1 MFDIFFSS
9 KILANMAVC
18 KFELRKVNVCSYL
31 CIVIDI
37 FHWYE
42 GYVPVFL
49 GRVMHDETETMEN
62 NIYTKDKIKPQ
73 HVHLM
78 SNKHMIRDMN
88 RNANQNT
95 AIVVS
100 TDQH

>member
-9 KILANMAVC
+9 KILANMALC
-18 KFELRKVNVCSYL
+18 KFELEKVNVCSYL
-31 CIVIDI
+31 CIVTDI

-49 GRVMHDETETMEN
+49 GMIMHDEIETMEN

-78 SNKHMIRDMN
+78 SNKRI
-88 RNANQNT
+88 
-95 AIVVS
+95 
-100 TDQH
+100 